1 MTGTAERVQRALT
14 EVEMAA
20 ITAAVDAVGNVRD
33 LVPATARALYAA
45 LAPWATASAP
55 GAEPGRTDP
64 PPDRTRFAIPEA
76 QWLAIAETC
85 LARAEAFG
93 AGVHAALELYRVMPA
108 RYPDPEVTVA
118 PRPRRDHRPPVHDL
132 AVTREAA
139 DTIGAA
145 SRHCERLA
153 SYFGHGS
160 HEHTE
165 AVRSRQRGLSQLF
178 ALSFGACTRIE
189 RVDELSLGVTSET
202 TGFVHGL
209 HFRPHPGPRPAPA
222 PQPGRWENVF

>member
-1 MTGTAERVQRALT
+1 MTGTAERVHRALT
-14 EVEMAA
+14 DAEMAA
-20 ITAAVDAVGNVRD
+20 VTAAIDEVSSVRD

-45 LAPWATASAP
+45 LAPWTTAFGP
-55 GAEPGRTDP
+55 GADPGRTGL
-64 PPDRTRFAIPEA
+64 PPDRTRFAIPEP
-76 QWLAIAETC
+76 QWLAIAEIC

-93 AGVHAALELYRVMPA
+93 AGVHAALELHRVMPA
-108 RYPDPEVTVA
+108 RYPDPGVTVA

-139 DTIGAA
+139 DAIGAA

-160 HEHTE
+160 REHTE
-165 AVRSRQRGLSQLF
+165 AVRSWQCGLSQLF
-178 ALSFGACTRIE
+178 AMSFGACTRIE
-189 RVDELSLGVTSET
+189 RAGALSLTVMSET

-209 HFRPHPGPRPAPA
+209 HFRPHPGPRQDAA
-222 PQPGRWENVF
+222 PQPGRWESLF

>member
-1 MTGTAERVQRALT
+1 MTGTAERVHRALT
-14 EVEMAA
+14 DVEMAA
-20 ITAAVDAVGNVRD
+20 ITAAVDAVGSVMD
-33 LVPATARALYAA
+33 LVPATARALYTA
-45 LAPWATASAP
+45 LAPGAVATAEAD
-55 GAEPGRTDP
+55 PGRADP
-64 PPDRTRFAIPEA
+64 PRARFAIPET

-93 AGVHAALELYRVMPA
+93 AGVHAALELHRVMPA

-118 PRPRRDHRPPVHDL
+118 PRPRGDHRPPVHEL
-132 AVTREAA
+132 SVTREAA

-160 HEHTE
+160 REHTE
-165 AVRSRQRGLSQLF
+165 AVRSWQGGLSQLF
-178 ALSFGACTRIE
+178 AMSFGARTRIE
-189 RVDELSLGVTSET
+189 RADELSLTVTSET

-222 PQPGRWENVF
+222 PQPGRWESVF